1 MPRQPRKGKYNTV
14 KVKRDGYT
22 FDSKREDEYYVIIR
36 ASDEVKSVVV
46 HPRYELTPK
55 YVSPDGVKRRAI
67 TYVADFLVTYHDG
80 REEVVDVKGVETDV
94 FKIKRVLFERRYGKA
109 ITIVK

>member
-1 MPRQPRKGKYNTV
+1 MLV
-14 KVKRDGYT
+14 
-22 FDSKREDEYYVIIR
+22 E
-36 ASDEVKSVVV
+36 
-46 HPRYELTPK
+46 K
-55 YVSPDGVKRRAI
+55 YVNPEGVKRRAI

-94 FKIKRVLFERRYGKA
+94 FKIKRVLFELRYGKA

>member
-1 MPRQPRKGKYNTV
+1 MPRRRGKYNNC

-22 FDSKREDEYYVIIR
+22 FDSKREDEYYVVFK
-36 ASDEVKSVVV
+36 SDPSVSALEV

-55 YVSPDGVKRRAI
+55 YTNPEGVKRRAI

-80 REEVVDVKGVETDV
+80 REEVVDVKGFETDV
-94 FKIKRVLFERRYGKA
+94 FKIKRVLFEIKYGKA

>member
-1 MPRQPRKGKYNTV
+1 MSRQPRKGKYNNV

-22 FDSKREDEYYVIIR
+22 FDSKREDYYYLLYK
-36 ASDEVKSVVV
+36 SDPEVAKLGV
-46 HPRYELTPK
+46 HPRYVLVEK
-55 YVSPDGVKRRAI
+55 YVNPEGVKRRAI